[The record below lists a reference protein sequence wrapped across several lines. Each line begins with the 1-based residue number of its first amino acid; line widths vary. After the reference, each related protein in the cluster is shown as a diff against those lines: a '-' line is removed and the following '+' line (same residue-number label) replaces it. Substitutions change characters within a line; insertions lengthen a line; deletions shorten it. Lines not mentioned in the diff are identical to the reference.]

1 MTPII
6 DMNMRPKA
14 PGKTIDQVPT
24 TLNILN
30 RD

>member
-6 DMNMRPKA
+6 ATNIIPQV

-24 TLNILN
+24 TLNLLN